1 MSAVFWPPNP
11 NELLRTARTGRAA
24 ATFGVRSRP
33 SASGSGSARLIVG
46 GTQPSRMVRIET
58 IASIAPAA
66 PSVWPIIDLLA
77 VIEIRPAPSPK
88 IVRIAWSSALSP
100 SGVEVAWALTWSMSS
115 GVRPAL
121 SSARRAARTAPIPPG
136 AGSVMCD
143 ASAVAP

>member
-1 MSAVFWPPNP
+1 M
-11 NELLRTARTGRAA
+11 
-24 ATFGVRSRP
+24 
-33 SASGSGSARLIVG
+33 
-46 GTQPSRMVRIET
+46 T

-77 VIEIRPAPSPK
+77 VTATRGAWSPK

-100 SGVEVAWALTWSMSS
+100 SGVEVAWAFTWSISVGS
-115 GVRPAL
+115 RPAF
-121 SSARRAARTAPIPPG
+121 SSARRAARTAPMPPG